1 MADPRET
8 QPGTPSLLRAI
19 NERAILDLLRRAGA
33 SSRAQLARDTGLSKP
48 TVSQALA
55 NLERAGL
62 VHEIGLQTPPRG
74 RAAVLYEPNGKAG
87 YVVGIDVGRS
97 FVRVAAAD
105 LSGEI
110 VARRDVPNRAR
121 SAASVV
127 RTAAEVAHDVIAD
140 AGLTWKRVIHTV
152 VGSPGIFDPDSGRL
166 RLAPNLPG
174 WTRRGLVE
182 ALHDALASSVAIDND
197 INLAALGERA
207 FGRGTEAQSFVYV
220 SVGTGVGMG
229 IVIDGALYRGAHGVA
244 GEIGYLPFPAGGAP
258 SVHARDRGLFE
269 EAASA
274 TAVVATARELGMPGP
289 LSAKRVFAAAR
300 ADDPIA
306 LAAVEREAQRLAL
319 VVATVAAVVD
329 PELVVLG
336 GGVGA
341 NTDLLL
347 APLER
352 ELERITPLRPRVVES
367 ALGQDA
373 IVLGAIATAVDTAR
387 DLVFQNARV

>member
-1 MADPRET
+1 
-8 QPGTPSLLRAI
+8 LLRAL
-19 NERAILDLLRRAGA
+19 NERTILDLLRRAGTA
-33 SSRAQLARDTGLSKP
+33 SRAQLARDSGLSKP

-62 VHEIGLQTPPRG
+62 VREIGLQTPPRG
-74 RAAVLYEPNGKAG
+74 RAAVVYEPNGKAG
-87 YVVGIDVGRS
+87 YVVGIDIGRS
-97 FVRVAAAD
+97 FIRVAAAD

-110 VARRDVPNRAR
+110 VARLDVPNRAR
-121 SAASVV
+121 SATSVV
-127 RTAAEVAHDVIAD
+127 QAAAEVAHEVIAD
-140 AGLTWKRVIHTV
+140 AGLTWKQVIHTV
-152 VGSPGIFDPDSGRL
+152 VGSPGIFDPASGRL
-166 RLAPNLPG
+166 QLAPNLPG
-174 WTRRGLVE
+174 WTRRGLVD
-182 ALHDALASSVAIDND
+182 ALHDALDSSLAIDND

-207 FGRGTEAQSFVYV
+207 FGVGTDARSFVYV

-244 GEIGYLPFPAGGAP
+244 GEIGYLPFPSGGAP
-258 SVHARDRGLFE
+258 SPRARDRGLFE

-289 LSAKRVFAAAR
+289 LSAKRIFAAAR
-300 ADDPIA
+300 AADPIA

-347 APLER
+347 GPLER
-352 ELERITPLRPRVVES
+352 ELERITPLHPHVVES

-373 IVLGAIATAVDTAR
+373 IVLGAIATAVDAAR
-387 DLVFQNARV
+387 DLVFARR

>member
-1 MADPRET
+1 
-8 QPGTPSLLRAI
+8 
-19 NERAILDLLRRAGA
+19 LRRAGSA
-33 SSRAQLARDTGLSKP
+33 SRAQLARNSGLSKP

-62 VHEIGLQTPPRG
+62 VREIGLQTPPRG
-74 RAAVLYEPNGKAG
+74 RAAVVYEPNGKAG
-87 YVVGIDVGRS
+87 YVVGIDIGRS
-97 FVRVAAAD
+97 FIRVAAAD

-110 VARRDVPNRAR
+110 VARLDVPNRAR

-127 RTAAEVAHDVIAD
+127 QAAAEVAHEVIAD
-140 AGLTWKRVIHTV
+140 AGLTWQQVIHTV
-152 VGSPGIFDPDSGRL
+152 VGSPGIFDPASGRL
-166 RLAPNLPG
+166 QLAPNLPG
-174 WTRRGLVE
+174 WTRRGLVD
-182 ALHDALASSVAIDND
+182 ALHDALDSSLAIDND
-197 INLAALGERA
+197 VNLAALGERA
-207 FGRGTEAQSFVYV
+207 FGVGTDARSFVYV

-244 GEIGYLPFPAGGAP
+244 GEIGYLPFPSGGAP
-258 SVHARDRGLFE
+258 SARARDRGLFE

-289 LSAKRVFAAAR
+289 LSAKRIFAAAR
-300 ADDPIA
+300 AEDPIA
-306 LAAVEREAQRLAL
+306 RAAVEREAQRLAI

-341 NTDLLL
+341 NIDLLL

-352 ELERITPLRPRVVES
+352 ELERITPLHPRVVES

-373 IVLGAIATAVDTAR
+373 IVLGAIATAVDAAR
-387 DLVFQNARV
+387 DLVFERR